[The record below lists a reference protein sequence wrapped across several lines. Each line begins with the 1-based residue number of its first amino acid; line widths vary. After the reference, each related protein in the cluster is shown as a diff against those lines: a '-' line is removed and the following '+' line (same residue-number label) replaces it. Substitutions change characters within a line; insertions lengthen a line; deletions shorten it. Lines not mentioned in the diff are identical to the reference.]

1 MFYKLTY
8 LFITLSIAPS
18 LIQNGENPFVR
29 LEDLSDNFYYDMRYA
44 TENNFLK
51 KKLYQCDD
59 CIIRTEVA
67 SALIKANEYFNNKGY
82 SIKFYDCYRPLD
94 IQKLMWEVFPN
105 AQYVANPEYGS
116 IHNRGGAVDIT
127 LVYKDNVE
135 LDMGTEFDH
144 FGEEAHHSYT
154 KLSKEILANRA
165 LLKEGMEM
173 HGFTAIRT
181 EWWHY
186 NFGEAK
192 KYAVSNFLVEC
203 NE

>member
-59 CIIRTEVA
+59 CVIRTEVA
-67 SALIKANEYFNNKGY
+67 SALIKANDYFNKKGY

-127 LVYKDNVE
+127 LVNKDNVE
-135 LDMGTEFDH
+135 IDMGTEFDH

-192 KYAVSNFLVEC
+192 KYAVSNFQVEC